1 VQLRSKLSE
10 LRLRLSRSDDGDE
23 RRIVST
29 ERQSVDVRLIEV
41 VGLGL
46 GLRDVFTQFLQ
57 IYSADYIKP
66 G

>member
-1 VQLRSKLSE
+1 LSE
-10 LRLRLSRSDDGDE
+10 LPLRLRLSRTDDGDE

-46 GLRDVFTQFLQ
+46 GLRDVFNQFIQ